1 MIEFMKLMEARLFE
15 PREVILKELEECNDI
30 IFVQEGSYNIG
41 YEINYKILLRYR
53 FGARTYVGAFNVLF

>member
-30 IFVQEGSYNIG
+30 IFV
-41 YEINYKILLRYR
+41 
-53 FGARTYVGAFNVLF
+53 